1 MGASGSLYG
10 PFVYNMADG
19 GNAAPEAAK
28 GDRLEL
34 KELLDNPSS
43 AAFSRLKYLP
53 RLGYDDQIAEFV
65 NGLFLAAAEAKYEG
79 DWDKLSDF
87 LDRWEEIA
95 IGLQFAGMRMPDVDG
110 VPWAPLSKPLDQAR
124 VALVTTGGVFLEGQT
139 PYTERGDAT
148 YREVPRDSAHDQLH
162 IWHPGYDF
170 GPAMQDINCI
180 FPLDR
185 FDELEAEGAIG
196 ELADINY
203 SFMGLI
209 PDPATLMSETAP
221 EVGQR
226 LKDAGVDAAF
236 LAST

>member
-1 MGASGSLYG
+1 M
-10 PFVYNMADG
+10 
-19 GNAAPEAAK
+19 
-28 GDRLEL
+28 EL
-34 KELLDNPSS
+34 RELLSKPNTAP
-43 AAFSRLKYLP
+43 FSRLKYIS
-53 RLGYDDQIAEFV
+53 RLGSDEQVAEFV
-65 NGLFLAAAEAKYEG
+65 NALYIAAAEAKYED

-87 LDRWEEIA
+87 LDHWEEVG
-95 IGLQFAGMRMPDVDG
+95 IGLQFAGLNIPDLEG
-110 VPWAPLSKPLDQAR
+110 IPWATLMKPLASAK

-148 YREVPRDSAHDQLH
+148 YREIPRDAAHDAFR

-185 FDELEAEGAIG
+185 FKELEDEGVIG
-196 ELADINY
+196 ELAEINY

-209 PDPATLMSETAP
+209 PDPTEVLMPETAP
-221 EVGQR
+221 EVGRR
-226 LKDAGVDAAF
+226 LKGEGVDAVF

>member
-1 MGASGSLYG
+1 MW
-10 PFVYNMADG
+10 PKADG
-19 GNAAPEAAK
+19 GNTASVAAK
-28 GDRLEL
+28 EGRLEI
-34 KELLDNPSS
+34 KELLNNPGS
-43 AAFSRLKYLP
+43 AAFSRLKYIP

-95 IGLQFAGMRMPDVDG
+95 IGLQFAGMRMPEVAG

-148 YREVPRDSAHDQLH
+148 YREIPGDTAHDQFR

-185 FDELEAEGAIG
+185 FRELEAEGAIG

-203 SFMGLI
+203 SFMGLL
-209 PDPATLMSETAP
+209 PDPATLMSDTAP

-236 LAST
+236 LAPT

>member
-1 MGASGSLYG
+1 
-10 PFVYNMADG
+10 MADG
-19 GNAAPEAAK
+19 GTQRRRPQKE
-28 GDRLEL
+28 DRLEL
-34 KELLDNPSS
+34 KELLNNPGS
-43 AAFSRLKYLP
+43 AAFSRLKYIP
-53 RLGYDDQIAEFV
+53 RLGYDDQIAEFI
-65 NGLFLAAAEAKYEG
+65 NGLFLAATEAKYEG

-95 IGLQFAGMRMPDVDG
+95 IGLQFAGMRMPEVDG
-110 VPWAPLSKPLDQAR
+110 VPWAPLSKPLDQTK
-124 VALVTTGGVFLEGQT
+124 VAVVTTGGVFLEGQT

-148 YREVPRDSAHDQLH
+148 YRELPGDTAHEQFR

-185 FDELEAEGAIG
+185 FRELEAEGAIG
-196 ELADINY
+196 QLADINY

-221 EVGQR
+221 EVGRR